1 MGRLISFD
9 YGRARIGIS
18 MTDERQIIASPL
30 SIIKVPKTV
39 PLLLKEIE
47 KTISSFAPFDLFIIG
62 LPLLLNG
69 KEGEMAEEVKEF
81 GKSLSSHFSIPCI
94 FWDERLSS
102 SQADRMMRE
111 ASLSR
116 KERTQKIDTVCS
128 TLVLQNYLESEQIKK
143 NRPGFQNT

>member
-1 MGRLISFD
+1 
-9 YGRARIGIS
+9 
-18 MTDERQIIASPL
+18 
-30 SIIKVPKTV
+30 
-39 PLLLKEIE
+39 
-47 KTISSFAPFDLFIIG
+47 
-62 LPLLLNG
+62 
-69 KEGEMAEEVKEF
+69 MAEEVKEF